1 VIALDSRLERRWC
14 GAGREETRQEY
25 EDAEPGVLVNRPKF

>member
-14 GAGREETRQEY
+14 GAGREETREEY
-25 EDAEPGVLVNRPKF
+25 EDAEPGGLVDEPKF